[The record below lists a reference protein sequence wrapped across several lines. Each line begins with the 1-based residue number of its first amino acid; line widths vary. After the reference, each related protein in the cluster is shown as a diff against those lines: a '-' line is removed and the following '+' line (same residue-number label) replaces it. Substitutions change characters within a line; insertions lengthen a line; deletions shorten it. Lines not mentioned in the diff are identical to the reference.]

1 MNLSLHMNWHI
12 MHECTWIQVWLKTFL
27 YKFMWP
33 GTLRF
38 SKISWNM
45 NKFSFSTFGRW
56 FMMWHIKGKNYFK
69 KTCIYNISKYVIFPA
84 NFDGHMCLRVWKC
97 LFEMFSIMWD
107 CNCSF
112 THLICFCSFKR
123 KWRANPL
130 CIKKIPVNCLTIEEN
145 LMKKIRSLRNYKKN
159 SIEQK
164 RWCTKFRRFYLFK
177 TKEMNPEKVYL

>member
-1 MNLSLHMNWHI
+1 
-12 MHECTWIQVWLKTFL
+12 
-27 YKFMWP
+27 
-33 GTLRF
+33 
-38 SKISWNM
+38 
-45 NKFSFSTFGRW
+45 
-56 FMMWHIKGKNYFK
+56 MMWHIKGKNYLK

-112 THLICFCSFKR
+112 THLIYFCSFKR